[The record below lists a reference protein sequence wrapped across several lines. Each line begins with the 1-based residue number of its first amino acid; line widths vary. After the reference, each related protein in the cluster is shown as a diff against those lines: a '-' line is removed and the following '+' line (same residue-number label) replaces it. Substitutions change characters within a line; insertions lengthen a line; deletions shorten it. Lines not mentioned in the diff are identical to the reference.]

1 MLENPLGVVPF
12 VPMVNR
18 GRLLNRAGRSEL
30 ASVAPLADGINE
42 LATGMMVTS
51 EFYLTPRRYAT
62 GVQVPT
68 DGANR
73 ERLQE
78 EARAYWD
85 EATKSKTWL
94 AGQGVQ
100 FGQFP
105 EADMAGFVAGIN
117 LLTSALASI
126 GGLPPDDLGLNQV
139 NPASAEA
146 RRAAETVLVLRAQ
159 EKQSAFGRAYVRAMR
174 LAVAARDGLRLRDL
188 PADYSRLSV
197 DWKDPATQAIAQE
210 MDAAVKGKESG
221 IYDTEAAQQ
230 RVGMGPV
237 ERAAVKARA
246 EEAANLSAT
255 ADVRAR
261 MTAARDLVASDGL
274 TLNAAMAAVGL
285 LQAAATNSA
294 ESA

>member
-1 MLENPLGVVPF
+1 M
-12 VPMVNR
+12 
-18 GRLLNRAGRSEL
+18 
-30 ASVAPLADGINE
+30 
-42 LATGMMVTS
+42 
-51 EFYLTPRRYAT
+51 
-62 GVQVPT
+62 
-68 DGANR
+68 
-73 ERLQE
+73 
-78 EARAYWD
+78 
-85 EATKSKTWL
+85 
-94 AGQGVQ
+94 
-100 FGQFP
+100 
-105 EADMAGFVAGIN
+105 
-117 LLTSALASI
+117 
-126 GGLPPDDLGLNQV
+126 
-139 NPASAEA
+139 
-146 RRAAETVLVLRAQ
+146 
-159 EKQSAFGRAYVRAMR
+159 
-174 LAVAARDGLRLRDL
+174 
-188 PADYSRLSV
+188 SV

-294 ESA
+294 ESATPAPPSA